1 MSDDRSLP
9 LDEDRTLSDA
19 LRWQL
24 RAQRRDVE
32 PANDLWAGIAARLEP
47 PRPRTARRTHWYALA
62 ASLLLAI
69 TAGMLLRPSYTGV
82 GHGEIARQEALRMTR
97 EYDAALR
104 RMPDAPASREL
115 APAMAELDRSARE
128 IRRALDRAPDSRLLL
143 DQLRRTY
150 SLRLEL
156 SQRAALS

>member
-1 MSDDRSLP
+1 MNDDRSLP
-9 LDEDRTLSDA
+9 LDEDRALSDA

-24 RAQRRDVE
+24 RAQRRDIE

-47 PRPRTARRTHWYALA
+47 PKPRVSRRTQWYALA
-62 ASLLLAI
+62 ASLLLAV
-69 TAGMLLRPSYTGV
+69 TAGVLLRPPATTGAADA
-82 GHGEIARQEALRMTR
+82 IARQEAVRMKR

-104 RMPDAPASREL
+104 HMPDASKSREF

-128 IRRALDRAPDSRLLL
+128 IRRALDHAPDSRLLL

>member
-1 MSDDRSLP
+1 MNDDRNLP
-9 LDEDRTLSDA
+9 LDEDRALPDA

-47 PRPRTARRTHWYALA
+47 PKPRVARRTHWYALA
-62 ASLLLAI
+62 ASLLLAV
-69 TAGMLLRPSYTGV
+69 TAGVLVRPSYV
-82 GHGEIARQEALRMTR
+82 GTPDAVARQEAQRMAR

-104 RMPDAPASREL
+104 RMPTASASGDL

-128 IRRALDRAPDSRLLL
+128 IRRALDRAPNSRLLL